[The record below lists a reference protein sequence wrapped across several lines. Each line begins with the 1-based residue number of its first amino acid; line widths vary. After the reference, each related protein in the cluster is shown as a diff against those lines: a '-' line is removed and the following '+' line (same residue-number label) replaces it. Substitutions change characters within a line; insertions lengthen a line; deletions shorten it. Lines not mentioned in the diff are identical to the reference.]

1 MEQVCFVFLLGI
13 KLILIR
19 YVVCSEVVNVANS
32 IMTKKALATSLK
44 DLMKEK
50 SFEKISISDICGGCN
65 MSRKSFYYHFKDKYD
80 LANWIFET
88 EFLASV
94 RNREYEDASDAVY
107 DMCRYLYDNKD
118 FYKKALNIKGQN
130 SFSDYFENL
139 LFMAIREQL
148 KGLLHVQTISDF
160 PATFFTD
167 AFVMAF
173 RRWLLEYN
181 DMGPEE
187 FLDQLRICIKHI
199 AVSYED
205 V

>member
-1 MEQVCFVFLLGI
+1 M
-13 KLILIR
+13 
-19 YVVCSEVVNVANS
+19 ANS

-148 KGLLHVQTISDF
+148 KGLLHVHAISDF

-187 FLDQLRICIKHI
+187 FLEQLRICIKHI